1 MSVYLVTKKLG
12 QTPLEKIE
20 EVRESKKIP
29 ESVSMTYAGRLDP
42 AAEGKLI
49 ILTDKDVLE
58 KEKYTSLSKI
68 YVIDVLFGLKTDTGD
83 LLGIPTEKEAL
94 KITKNKL
101 MKVLKKLSGKRL
113 QKYHPYSSKNI
124 GGVPLWKMAR
134 ENIKIKA
141 PEHII
146 EIKNIKILKENKINY
161 KNILSRVEKI
171 CAKVRGDFRQEK
183 IIESWKKIP
192 NKNFQSFQLEIKS
205 SAGAYMRVLAEE
217 IGEELGENCTCFS
230 IKRTK
235 IESFT

>member
-1 MSVYLVTKKLG
+1 MSIYLITKKLG

-20 EVRESKKIP
+20 EIRKSKKIP
-29 ESVSMTYAGRLDP
+29 KSVSMTYAGRLDP

-68 YVIDVLFGLKTDTGD
+68 YVINVLFGLKTDTGD
-83 LLGIPTEKEAL
+83 LLGIPTEKEAN
-94 KITKNKL
+94 KITKTQL
-101 MKVLKKLSGKRL
+101 MKVFKKLSGKRL

-124 GGVPLWKMAR
+124 AGVPLWQMAR
-134 ENIKIKA
+134 DSKKVDI
-141 PEHII
+141 PEHIV
-146 EIKNIKILKENKINY
+146 EIKNIKILKENTISY

-171 CAKVRGDFRQEK
+171 CREVKGDFRQEK
-183 IIESWKKIP
+183 IIESWKKIS
-192 NKNFQSFQLEIKS
+192 NKKFQSFQLEIKS

-235 IESFT
+235 IESFI